1 MSELVRPLPLGTTA
15 ARTRDTFSTLTL
27 RLPLTWEAAAYGVL
41 IACAFGFR
49 LWDLGSRAMHHDES
63 LHSYYAYQIL
73 QGHGYEHSPVLH
85 GPFQF
90 FGTALTFFL
99 TGGASDTS
107 ARILPALFG
116 GVLVLLPLLFR
127 SRLGRLGALVTATLI
142 AFSPTLM
149 YYSRFAREDIYAAV
163 FTLGIV
169 ICVWRYI
176 DEEKPHYLYISAALL
191 ALSFATKETTFVFTA
206 IMLIFLDLWAALE
219 FAGQARGRG
228 SRMARGSAFL
238 GYAPFAWA
246 IAALWPFIGGIRKR
260 LGLQERHPAVDVL
273 VVMGTLAGPQ
283 FAAAVKVPLEGA
295 GMEISPGADERA
307 LAIPVVLA
315 LVAASVLVGLA
326 WDRRVWLT
334 AALCFWAPYALLFTA
349 FLTDIDGFGGGIWQ
363 SLDYWIGQHGAQRG
377 DQPEFYYLMFWPAYE
392 YLALALAGP
401 ALLYYSLRGGPGSW
415 LLTVI
420 TVVALLSAF
429 GADSFAD
436 DTAVEV
442 AQCLALALAAV
453 TLFLAVKGDIFERFL
468 VFWTVT
474 SLVAYSLVGEKMPW
488 LTVHTTLPLVI
499 LAGYS
504 AGRFFS
510 WLAARRKADGGAQR
524 SRFRPGRAVA
534 IAVAAPIAV
543 LGVLSMRTA
552 ILATYDHGDVP
563 REFLFYTQ
571 TSPDVPDVVERVDR
585 IAESSGRGKG
595 LRIQVDRT
603 DPWPWAWYFRDYDVS
618 FDEMGAEFRPEADSV
633 LLLSAPNE
641 TYSSAYID
649 SYQPSQ
655 PYTLRWWFPE
665 DYRGIGEKKDLAEGI
680 ADFASSLKAGHTWE
694 RWWGFWFHRDILP
707 QGGVEGRLFVPLEF
721 EAVDPGPSSSTPVGR
736 GETATRPAADLEGRY
751 IIGRLGAEPG
761 RMDLPLG
768 VALDAGGN
776 IYVVDSGN
784 SRIQKFDPRG
794 RPLAAVGSAG
804 SAPGQ
809 FNQPSDIA
817 VDAAGN
823 VYVADTWNHRIQK
836 FGADL
841 TPILVWG
848 QATGDLINPAPDKFW
863 GPRGIAIDHQ
873 GNILVADTGTNRI
886 RRYTPDGTHLGDF
899 GRRGK
904 EAGEFDEPTGIA
916 VGPDGSIYVAE
927 GGNARIQKFD
937 ASGKFIAAWPI
948 EDWGERSLRNKPR
961 IEALP
966 DGRLI
971 ATDAP
976 HARLLLIGKDGHV
989 TARLGTV
996 VEVPL
1001 FSPEGVA
1008 FDPEHGFVYVTDGLA
1023 GHIRRFPFTDF
1034 ALR

>member
-1 MSELVRPLPLGTTA
+1 MSDLVRPLPLGTTA

-41 IACAFGFR
+41 IACAFAFR

-142 AFSPTLM
+142 AFSPALL

-246 IAALWPFIGGIRKR
+246 IAPLW
-260 LGLQERHPAVDVL
+260 Q
-273 VVMGTLAGPQ
+273 
-283 FAAAVKVPLEGA
+283 
-295 GMEISPGADERA
+295 
-307 LAIPVVLA
+307 
-315 LVAASVLVGLA
+315 
-326 WDRRVWLT
+326 
-334 AALCFWAPYALLFTA
+334 C
-349 FLTDIDGFGGGIWQ
+349 
-363 SLDYWIGQHGAQRG
+363 IGQHGAQG
-377 DQPEFYYLMFWPAYE
+377 GAQPEFYYLMFWPAYE
-392 YLALALAGP
+392 CLALAFAGP

-504 AGRFFS
+504 AG
-510 WLAARRKADGGAQR
+510 G
-524 SRFRPGRAVA
+524 
-534 IAVAAPIAV
+534 
-543 LGVLSMRTA
+543 
-552 ILATYDHGDVP
+552 
-563 REFLFYTQ
+563 
-571 TSPDVPDVVERVDR
+571 
-585 IAESSGRGKG
+585 
-595 LRIQVDRT
+595 
-603 DPWPWAWYFRDYDVS
+603 
-618 FDEMGAEFRPEADSV
+618 
-633 LLLSAPNE
+633 
-641 TYSSAYID
+641 
-649 SYQPSQ
+649 
-655 PYTLRWWFPE
+655 
-665 DYRGIGEKKDLAEGI
+665 
-680 ADFASSLKAGHTWE
+680 
-694 RWWGFWFHRDILP
+694 
-707 QGGVEGRLFVPLEF
+707 
-721 EAVDPGPSSSTPVGR
+721 
-736 GETATRPAADLEGRY
+736 
-751 IIGRLGAEPG
+751 
-761 RMDLPLG
+761 
-768 VALDAGGN
+768 
-776 IYVVDSGN
+776 
-784 SRIQKFDPRG
+784 
-794 RPLAAVGSAG
+794 
-804 SAPGQ
+804 
-809 FNQPSDIA
+809 
-817 VDAAGN
+817 
-823 VYVADTWNHRIQK
+823 
-836 FGADL
+836 
-841 TPILVWG
+841 
-848 QATGDLINPAPDKFW
+848 
-863 GPRGIAIDHQ
+863 
-873 GNILVADTGTNRI
+873 
-886 RRYTPDGTHLGDF
+886 
-899 GRRGK
+899 
-904 EAGEFDEPTGIA
+904 
-916 VGPDGSIYVAE
+916 
-927 GGNARIQKFD
+927 
-937 ASGKFIAAWPI
+937 
-948 EDWGERSLRNKPR
+948 
-961 IEALP
+961 
-966 DGRLI
+966 
-971 ATDAP
+971 
-976 HARLLLIGKDGHV
+976 
-989 TARLGTV
+989 
-996 VEVPL
+996 
-1001 FSPEGVA
+1001 
-1008 FDPEHGFVYVTDGLA
+1008 
-1023 GHIRRFPFTDF
+1023 
-1034 ALR
+1034 

>member
-15 ARTRDTFSTLTL
+15 ARTRDTFSTLNL

-73 QGHGYEHSPVLH
+73 QGHGYEHSPVLP

-116 GVLVLLPLLFR
+116 GVLVLLPLLLR

-307 LAIPVVLA
+307 LAIAVVLA
-315 LVAASVLVGLA
+315 LVDGSVLGGQAWGRWVAVGVGAL
-326 WDRRVWLT
+326 L
-334 AALCFWAPYALLFTA
+334 AALGA
-349 FLTDIDGFGGGIWQ
+349 DGF
-363 SLDYWIGQHGAQRG
+363 
-377 DQPEFYYLMFWPAYE
+377 
-392 YLALALAGP
+392 
-401 ALLYYSLRGGPGSW
+401 
-415 LLTVI
+415 
-420 TVVALLSAF
+420 
-429 GADSFAD
+429 ADG
-436 DTAVEV
+436 TGVEV
-442 AQCLALALAAV
+442 AQGLALALAAV
-453 TLFLAVKGDIFERFL
+453 TLVLAVKGDIFERFL
-468 VFWTVT
+468 VCWSVT

-543 LGVLSMRTA
+543 LALLSMRTA

-563 REFLFYTQ
+563 REFL
-571 TSPDVPDVVERVDR
+571 VDT
-585 IAESSGRGKG
+585 
-595 LRIQVDRT
+595 RT
-603 DPWPWAWYFRDYDVS
+603 W
-618 FDEMGAEFRPEADSV
+618 
-633 LLLSAPNE
+633 
-641 TYSSAYID
+641 
-649 SYQPSQ
+649 
-655 PYTLRWWFPE
+655 
-665 DYRGIGEKKDLAEGI
+665 
-680 ADFASSLKAGHTWE
+680 
-694 RWWGFWFHRDILP
+694 
-707 QGGVEGRLFVPLEF
+707 
-721 EAVDPGPSSSTPVGR
+721 
-736 GETATRPAADLEGRY
+736 
-751 IIGRLGAEPG
+751 
-761 RMDLPLG
+761 
-768 VALDAGGN
+768 
-776 IYVVDSGN
+776 
-784 SRIQKFDPRG
+784 
-794 RPLAAVGSAG
+794 
-804 SAPGQ
+804 
-809 FNQPSDIA
+809 
-817 VDAAGN
+817 
-823 VYVADTWNHRIQK
+823 
-836 FGADL
+836 
-841 TPILVWG
+841 
-848 QATGDLINPAPDKFW
+848 
-863 GPRGIAIDHQ
+863 
-873 GNILVADTGTNRI
+873 
-886 RRYTPDGTHLGDF
+886 
-899 GRRGK
+899 
-904 EAGEFDEPTGIA
+904 
-916 VGPDGSIYVAE
+916 
-927 GGNARIQKFD
+927 
-937 ASGKFIAAWPI
+937 
-948 EDWGERSLRNKPR
+948 
-961 IEALP
+961 
-966 DGRLI
+966 
-971 ATDAP
+971 
-976 HARLLLIGKDGHV
+976 
-989 TARLGTV
+989 
-996 VEVPL
+996 
-1001 FSPEGVA
+1001 
-1008 FDPEHGFVYVTDGLA
+1008 
-1023 GHIRRFPFTDF
+1023 
-1034 ALR
+1034 

>member
-49 LWDLGSRAMHHDES
+49 LWDPGSRAMHHDES

-142 AFSPTLM
+142 AVSPALL

-191 ALSFATKETTFVFTA
+191 AL
-206 IMLIFLDLWAALE
+206 
-219 FAGQARGRG
+219 
-228 SRMARGSAFL
+228 
-238 GYAPFAWA
+238 
-246 IAALWPFIGGIRKR
+246 
-260 LGLQERHPAVDVL
+260 
-273 VVMGTLAGPQ
+273 
-283 FAAAVKVPLEGA
+283 
-295 GMEISPGADERA
+295 
-307 LAIPVVLA
+307 
-315 LVAASVLVGLA
+315 VAASVLVGLA

-334 AALCFWAPYALLFTA
+334 AALCIWAPYALLFTA

-415 LLTVI
+415 LLKVI

-721 EAVDPGPSSSTPVGR
+721 EAVDSGPSSSTPVGR

-761 RMDLPLG
+761 QMDLPLG